1 MEWLRSQP
9 FQPGSEEPAPVLAGN
24 LPEGFEI
31 HGVQTVSSNM
41 PPGGEAYVTMLEYQ
55 KPEGGQVHTENN
67 VKLQIFSYED
77 EETRDVHL
85 DILESE
91 GYQLAFY
98 PIGGVEVV
106 RYHTAGLDGRMWVSG
121 PYLVVL
127 YSGLDQSEVAPWVD
141 TFAEMYVEE
150 YPLP

>member
-1 MEWLRSQP
+1 M
-9 FQPGSEEPAPVLAGN
+9 
-24 LPEGFEI
+24 
-31 HGVQTVSSNM
+31 
-41 PPGGEAYVTMLEYQ
+41 
-55 KPEGGQVHTENN
+55 
-67 VKLQIFSYED
+67 
-77 EETRDVHL
+77 
-85 DILESE
+85 DILEAE

-98 PIGGVEVV
+98 PIDSAEVV

-127 YSGLDQSEVAPWVD
+127 YSGLDQSDIGPWVD